1 MKTFPGQLTYA
12 ILFLLLTN
20 DVKLMQINEDVNN
33 VITNLP
39 YSLGNEK
46 NYPIL

>member
-39 YSLGNEK
+39 YSLGN
-46 NYPIL
+46 